1 MPLIFFGSNGIGLT
15 SKLFGLTAG
24 AAGAGVCAA
33 ACPAPIAA
41 ITAAPAVS
49 ADPACTKLRRS
60 SSVVIVSLH
69 TDGASVERGDR
80 DRVEMGHA
88 VGLGPQGYLAGIG
101 EGAVLGG
108 VERLAVER
116 HREPVA
122 LGAQPERVPLARHNL
137 HICAFDLLSSP
148 VHDTIK
154 ADIVFERISAHDIVI
169 IRAGE
174 PHRDAAGLVNGT
186 ADRLEPNGDLDIFF
200 RDRLI
205 NRERE
210 AVIGTVLTGLRDRLL
225 GGGSRVSHDFPGA
238 DRATAGERKFKTR
251 RRSSRLHTGDVDPD
265 GPWLGVCGSR
275 HESTSYDQ
283 RNEGDTAIHGVASA

>member
-33 ACPAPIAA
+33 ASAGHIAA
-41 ITAAPAVS
+41 VTAAPAVN

-108 VERLAVER
+108 VERLAVKR
-116 HREPVA
+116 HRKPVA
-122 LGAQPERVPLARHNL
+122 LGAPPERVPLARRNL
-137 HICAFDLLSSP
+137 HIRALDMLSSP

-154 ADIVFERISAHDIVI
+154 ADIIFQRISAHDIVI
-169 IRAGE
+169 IRVGE
-174 PHRDAAGLVNGT
+174 PHRDAAGLI
-186 ADRLEPNGDLDIFF
+186 DFPLHRLEVNRHVHVLGCDG
-200 RDRLI
+200 LI

-210 AVIGTVLTGLRDRLL
+210 AVIGAVLTGLRDRLL
-225 GGGSRVSHDFPGA
+225 GGGSRVGHDFPGA

-251 RRSSRLHTGDVDPD
+251 RRSSRLHTGDVDPYR
-265 GPWLGVCGSR
+265 PWLGVRGSS
-275 HESTSYDQ
+275 HE
-283 RNEGDTAIHGVASA
+283 DTPMISATNAT